1 MDVFAL
7 LVEFLVCSLILK
19 HYDFVDV
26 FVLSHIGFLLIDH
39 LHSLLEFELCVL
51 MSQLFLT

>member
-1 MDVFAL
+1 MHVFTL
-7 LVEFLVCSLILK
+7 LVEFLICSLILK